1 MFSAL
6 TQYFYT
12 RKTCADS
19 SCSIV
24 ANHFSKKI
32 KRRCTHRFRV
42 LVTRLVAPNNHH
54 HPHKRAYTS
63 ANYMT
68 RIYSFFS
75 VVTVFF
81 LFCVPSSGCYCL
93 TDCLLLSL
101 DCWFIQ
107 TPLLATLNKRRDEWP
122 NSWCIHQTI
131 CIHSYIILNSRK
143 KETCH

>member
-1 MFSAL
+1 MPSAGVQHN
-6 TQYFYT
+6 TFI

-42 LVTRLVAPNNHH
+42 LVTRLVAPNNHR

-68 RIYSFFS
+68 RIYSFS
-75 VVTVFF
+75 LLLLPFF
-81 LFCVPSSGCYCL
+81 LLLFCVHSSGCYCL
-93 TDCLLLSL
+93 PDCLCSYRLTADLFKHPSL
-101 DCWFIQ
+101 P
-107 TPLLATLNKRRDEWP
+107 PLINAET
-122 NSWCIHQTI
+122 NSQKTGKSIELFVFTVI
-131 CIHSYIILNSRK
+131 SF
-143 KETCH
+143 